1 MNTTP
6 ARKNYINNAEFLTSI
21 VQYKNRCQEAEESG
35 DHQPPIPNYIGE
47 CIYKIATRLATKPNF
62 SGYSYKEEMISDG
75 LENAIQALGNFDPEK
90 SSNPFA
96 YFTQIIWYAFL
107 RRIDKEKK
115 QLYIKHKVVENS
127 VIHGTAVTKD
137 DMDADGD
144 ASYIDLNND
153 YMTDFVKTYEAKMH
167 EKKEAQRVKTK
178 KGLEKFI
185 DDDEDPADI
194 EEIEIKDLNFED
206 DEDDR

>member
-1 MNTTP
+1 M
-6 ARKNYINNAEFLTSI
+6 AKKNYINNAEFLDCI
-21 VQYKNRCQEAEESG
+21 VQYKTKCQDAEESG
-35 DHQPPIPNYIGE
+35 DPQPPIPNYIGE

-75 LENAIQALGNFDPEK
+75 LENAIQALGNFDPNK
-90 SSNPFA
+90 SHNPFA

-137 DMDADGD
+137 EPDVDGS
-144 ASYIDLNND
+144 AAYIDLNND
-153 YMTDFVKTYEAKMH
+153 YMTDFVRTYEAKLD
-167 EKKEAQRVKTK
+167 EKKQAQRVKTK

-185 DDDEDPADI
+185 KDDDEQESP
-194 EEIEIKDLNFED
+194 EQE
-206 DEDDR
+206 